1 MATFLNATLDAI
13 SDVETI
19 GYTSTSDSTIIL
31 SILTANRDGS
41 LAADITVLQYS
52 SGGSRESY
60 LAFTVPSRL
69 HLDITVQRGCLM
81 VESTQGLTFR
91 SGPTVAAKKSR
102 RLSNFL
108 IYLRWVIQ
116 TRSLVILVMRVPV

>member
-41 LAADITVLQYS
+41 LAADITVSQYS
-52 SGGSRESY
+52 AGGSRESF
-60 LAFTVPSRL
+60 LAFTVPCPADANL
-69 HLDITVQRGCLM
+69 EI
-81 VESTQGLTFR
+81 
-91 SGPTVAAKKSR
+91 
-102 RLSNFL
+102 LSNKYILPSGKSLRFSSSASGFL
-108 IYLRWVIQ
+108 DATL
-116 TRSLVILVMRVPV
+116 SLVEV